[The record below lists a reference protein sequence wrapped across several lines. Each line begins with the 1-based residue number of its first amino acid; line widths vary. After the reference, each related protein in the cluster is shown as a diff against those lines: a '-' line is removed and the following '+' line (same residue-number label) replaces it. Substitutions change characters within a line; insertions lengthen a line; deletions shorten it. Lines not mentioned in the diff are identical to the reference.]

1 MKRLLYLGIVV
12 TLLLMLPAFAGAQS
26 LEQGFL
32 HQIGYDGNTTI
43 TAYVGTGSDVV
54 IPNQIA
60 GRLVTV
66 IGDEAFSDNSQLMSV
81 VIPEGVF
88 SIGKAAFQN
97 CLNLASV
104 SLPSTLR
111 VIGENAFNSCAKL
124 EKIVIPNKVTAIADG
139 TFFRCLQLKDVTFP
153 AGLKSIGRM
162 AFAVTGLE
170 KLELPDSLETID
182 VQAFYGNRNLG
193 SVILPNGIQ
202 RIEEF
207 AFFVCDNLTSVI
219 LPAGLTS
226 LSSCVFDKCPKLEMI
241 AIPRSVRQIKDDALF
256 SGLLRPTLLKV
267 YGASGSE
274 AENYARRVGLPFG
287 AVAVSTGVR
296 ITLNDQDIAGRKLAI
311 DLSSND
317 KTLSLQAAALPETLW
332 PGVRWNS
339 SSSKI
344 AAVDSYGLV
353 YGLMKGEVTITA
365 SAIDGSGVQ
374 ASFQLNIANLAKSIS
389 ISGETAVP
397 AKGKVALN
405 AVVLPAATDNKSV
418 DWSVSDS
425 SVASVSKSGVVT
437 AGDVARKQQLIVTA
451 TAKDG
456 SGVSGTYQLTVNP
469 LVSSV
474 GLSLGGQPLENKASL
489 AIDLASGQA
498 AVQLFANVM
507 PADAIQR
514 VTWESSSPKVATV
527 SDDGLVTGLKKGK
540 TTITARST
548 DGTRKTASCTLNVAR
563 LAKEIILTGDNA
575 VTSGKSITLKALVLP
590 ETTDN
595 KKVVWSSSDEAVA
608 KVSRSGAVTAK
619 KTAEK
624 REVTITAAADDGS
637 GVASVYVVTV
647 HPEAAGVVLM
657 MDRLVLEPKAALVI
671 DLSSSVTSLQL
682 GASVLPGDAAQG
694 VSWKS
699 SDARVASVD
708 ENGLVTGLRK
718 GTATITATTAD
729 GTRRRASCVVTV
741 ANPPK

>member
-1 MKRLLYLGIVV
+1 MKRLLYLGIAV
-12 TLLLMLPAFAGAQS
+12 TIMLMLPAFAGAQS

-32 HQIGYDGNTTI
+32 YQTGFDGNMTI
-43 TAYVGTGSDVV
+43 TAYVGADIDVV
-54 IPNQIA
+54 VPNQIA
-60 GRLVTV
+60 GRIVTA
-66 IGDEAFSDNSQLMSV
+66 IGDEAFSDNSQLVSV

-88 SIGKAAFQN
+88 SVGRASFQN

-111 VIGENAFNSCAKL
+111 AIGDNAFNSCGKL
-124 EKIVIPNKVTAIADG
+124 ERIVIPDRITVIAES
-139 TFFRCLQLKDVTFP
+139 TFYRCLQLREVTLP
-153 AGLKSIGRM
+153 TGLKSIGEL

-170 KLELPDSLETID
+170 KLDLPLGLESIGR
-182 VQAFYGNRNLG
+182 QAFYGNRNLV
-193 SVILPNGIQ
+193 SVALPNNTTV
-202 RIEEF
+202 IEPY
-207 AFFVCDNLTSVI
+207 AFFVCENLKSVI
-219 LPAGLTS
+219 MPSSLISMASGL
-226 LSSCVFDKCPKLEMI
+226 FDKCPNLEII
-241 AIPRSVRQIKDDALF
+241 AIPRSVKQIKDDALYD
-256 SGLLRPTLLKV
+256 GLLKPAFVKIHGVR
-267 YGASGSE
+267 GSE
-274 AENYARRVGLPFG
+274 AENFARRVGLPFE
-287 AVAVSTGVR
+287 AVAASTSVR

-317 KTLSLQAAALPETLW
+317 KTLRLQAAATPETLW

-344 AAVDSYGLV
+344 AAVDPYGLV

-365 SAIDGSGVQ
+365 SAVDGSGVQ

-389 ISGETAVP
+389 ISGQTAVP

-405 AVVLPAATDNKSV
+405 AVVMPAATDNKSV

-425 SVASVSKSGVVT
+425 SVASINKSGVVT
-437 AGDVARKQQLIVTA
+437 AGDVAQKQQLIVTA

-456 SGVSGTYQLTVNP
+456 SGVSGTYQITVNP

-489 AIDLASGQA
+489 TIDLASGQA

-507 PADAIQR
+507 PADAIQK

-527 SDDGLVTGLKKGK
+527 SEDGLVTGLKKGK

-548 DGTRKTASCTLNVAR
+548 DGTRKTVSCTFNVAR
-563 LAKEIILTGDNA
+563 LAKEIILTGENA

-595 KKVVWSSSDEAVA
+595 KKIVWSSSDETVA

-637 GVASVYVVTV
+637 GVTSVYVVTV
-647 HPEAAGVVLM
+647 HPEATGVALM
-657 MDRLVLEPKAALVI
+657 MDGLALEPKAALAI

-682 GASVLPGDAAQG
+682 SASVLPLDAAQG
-694 VSWKS
+694 ISWKS

-741 ANPPK
+741 TNPAK

>member
-1 MKRLLYLGIVV
+1 MRRLLYLGIAV
-12 TLLLMLPAFAGAQS
+12 TIMLMLPAFAGAQS

-32 HQIGYDGNTTI
+32 YQTGVDGNMTI
-43 TAYVGTGSDVV
+43 TAYVGADSDVV

-60 GRLVTV
+60 GRMVTA
-66 IGDEAFSDNSQLMSV
+66 IGDEAFSDNSQLVSI

-88 SIGKAAFQN
+88 SVGRAAFQN
-97 CLNLASV
+97 CLNLTNV
-104 SLPSTLR
+104 SLPATLR
-111 VIGENAFNSCAKL
+111 AIGENAFNSCGKL
-124 EKIVIPNKVTAIADG
+124 ERIVIPDKITVIAES
-139 TFFRCLQLKDVTFP
+139 TFYRCLALREVTLP
-153 AGLKSIGRM
+153 TGLKSIGEL

-170 KLELPDSLETID
+170 KLDLPLGLESIGR
-182 VQAFYGNRNLG
+182 QAFYGNRNLV
-193 SVILPNGIQ
+193 SVALPNNITV
-202 RIEEF
+202 IEPY
-207 AFFVCDNLTSVI
+207 AFFVCENLKSVI
-219 LPAGLTS
+219 MPSSLISMASGL
-226 LSSCVFDKCPKLEMI
+226 FDKCPNLEII
-241 AIPRSVRQIKDDALF
+241 AIPRSVKQIKDDALYD
-256 SGLLRPTLLKV
+256 GLLKPAFVKIHGVR
-267 YGASGSE
+267 GSE
-274 AENYARRVGLPFG
+274 AENFARRVGLPFE
-287 AVAVSTGVR
+287 AVAASTTVR

-317 KTLSLQAAALPETLW
+317 KTLRLQASATPETLW

-344 AAVDSYGLV
+344 AAVDPYGLV

-365 SAIDGSGVQ
+365 SAVDGSGVQ

-405 AVVLPAATDNKSV
+405 AVVMPAATDNKSV

-425 SVASVSKSGVVT
+425 SVASVNKSGVVT
-437 AGDVARKQQLIVTA
+437 AGDVAQKQQLVVTA

-456 SGVSGTYQLTVNP
+456 SGVSGTYQITVNP

-474 GLSLGGQPLENKASL
+474 GLSLGGKPLENKASL

-507 PADAIQR
+507 PTDAIQK

-527 SDDGLVTGLKKGK
+527 SEDGLVTGLKKGK
-540 TTITARST
+540 TTITAKST
-548 DGTRKTASCTLNVAR
+548 DGTRKTASCTFNVAR
-563 LAKEIILTGDNA
+563 LAKEIVLTGENA

-595 KKVVWSSSDEAVA
+595 KKVIWSSSDETVA

-637 GVASVYVVTV
+637 GVTSVYVVTV
-647 HPEAAGVVLM
+647 HPEATGVALM
-657 MDRLVLEPKAALVI
+657 MDGLALEPKAALAI
-671 DLSSSVTSLQL
+671 DLSSSVTGLQL
-682 GASVLPGDAAQG
+682 GASVLPLDAAQG
-694 VSWKS
+694 ISWKS

-741 ANPPK
+741 TNPAK